1 LALPEDPDVDALNA
15 HPVWR
20 PDPVGLVRI
29 AADDG
34 QAFDTDRFSL
44 WTMAGR
50 KSLLYDGQRLLL
62 SITLGTRVLRISVAS
77 ELCDAEAFAYVIPS
91 GPAARMRWR
100 SVEHY
105 LAVLRAAKPIATYA
119 VHSRPGRLAALH
131 MRALHALDA
140 RVAGAS
146 HRDIAGAIFG
156 EERMTEGWHAD
167 SELRAQVRHLLRRGH
182 AFVHGGYRQFL
193 LQSTGKDLRR

>member
-1 LALPEDPDVDALNA
+1 LALPEDPDVDAFNA
-15 HPVWR
+15 QPVWR

-34 QAFDTDRFSL
+34 EAFDTDRFSL

-50 KSLLYDGQRLLL
+50 KSLLHDGRRLLL

-77 ELCDAEAFAYVIPS
+77 ELRDAEAFAYVIPA

-100 SVEHY
+100 GVEHY
-105 LAVLRAAKPIATYA
+105 LAVLRAAEPVAPYA
-119 VHSRPGRLAALH
+119 VHSRPGRLVTLH
-131 MRALHALDA
+131 MHALHALDA
-140 RVAGAS
+140 RAAGAS
-146 HRDIAGAIFG
+146 HRDIAAAIFG
-156 EERMTEGWHAD
+156 EQRMAESWHAD
-167 SELRAQVRHLLRRGH
+167 SELRAQVRHLLRRGD